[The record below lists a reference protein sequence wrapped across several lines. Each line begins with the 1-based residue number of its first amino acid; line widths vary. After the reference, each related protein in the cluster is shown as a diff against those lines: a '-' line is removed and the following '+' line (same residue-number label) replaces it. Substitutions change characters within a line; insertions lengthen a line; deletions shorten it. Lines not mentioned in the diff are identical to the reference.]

1 MSSSLYYVAISI
13 MMLNICSDL
22 GKMRSVNSQAWVHD
36 ELLANDR
43 FWSSF

>member
-13 MMLNICSDL
+13 MMLNSCGDL
-22 GKMRSVNSQAWVHD
+22 GKMRSVNSQVQAHD
-36 ELLANDR
+36 KLLANDR